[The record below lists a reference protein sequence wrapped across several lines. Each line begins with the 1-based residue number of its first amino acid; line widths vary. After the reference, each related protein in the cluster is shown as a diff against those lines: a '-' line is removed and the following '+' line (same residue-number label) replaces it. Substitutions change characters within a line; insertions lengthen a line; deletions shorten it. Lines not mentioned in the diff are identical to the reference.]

1 MRVLAFAIYIFVYC
15 SAGAQNRS
23 LLYMVTGNNLP
34 DTSYIF
40 GTMHTGDVRVI
51 QKALRVLPYLS
62 RCNMFAPEID
72 IHDKLDMNVILRLM
86 MGKGYS
92 IKSMLPEREY
102 RFLDSLIY
110 QQVGMPAA
118 VFDNVAPV
126 VLLSIV
132 EAAVLVFGD
141 SADLHEPLDLYL
153 TNIARRENKKVIG
166 LETIEEQLLVL
177 NTLTYQEQADLLIR
191 EIAAIQQN
199 NFRTHDLLQHYLNE
213 NLDEINRLENSDSLP
228 EKFYDALVTQR
239 NKRMTGK
246 IISLIKKG
254 SVFVAVGALHLPG
267 KEGVLT
273 MLEERGFNVQAIP
286 PPE

>member
-1 MRVLAFAIYIFVYC
+1 
-15 SAGAQNRS
+15 
-23 LLYMVTGNNLP
+23 MVTGNNLP